1 MEILLLCVARIL
13 QNPVPLSTISLT
25 LEELYDENGHVA
37 TGDAGLGQLYVVV
50 SLLAGLKE
58 GHQSED
64 VVRQSQNV
72 RHSTLTWTQQ
82 EYLLTATHPHKKPG
96 FFV

>member
-1 MEILLLCVARIL
+1 MLKDIIALQALYIQLLA
-13 QNPVPLSTISLT
+13 PLSTTSLT

-50 SLLAGLKE
+50 SLLAGLNE

-64 VVRQSQNV
+64 VVRQSQNI
-72 RHSTLTWTQQ
+72 
-82 EYLLTATHPHKKPG
+82 
-96 FFV
+96 

>member
-1 MEILLLCVARIL
+1 MR
-13 QNPVPLSTISLT
+13 LT

-50 SLLAGLKE
+50 SLLAGLNE

-64 VVRQSQNV
+64 VV
-72 RHSTLTWTQQ
+72 
-82 EYLLTATHPHKKPG
+82 
-96 FFV
+96 